1 MKYLTVAAIV
11 ASLAIT
17 ATAIA
22 QTTAPAAAPATKA
35 ACETAKMKWDDK
47 GGKDAKGA
55 CMAAMTTPAPAA
67 KPADV
72 KK

>member
-1 MKYLTVAAIV
+1 MKYLIISAVV
-11 ASLAIT
+11 ASFAV
-17 ATAIA
+17 ASVAIA
-22 QTTAPAAAPATKA
+22 QQTAAPAPATKA

-47 GGKDAKGA
+47 GGKDGKGA
-55 CMAAMTTPAPAA
+55 CMAATTAAPGA